1 MCYFYLVSRKET
13 LSKLPPQTLNVHMT
27 SQTLIF
33 LLALYSCT
41 ASASGSHSLDHHQ
54 TPPGAGLM
62 SLSSSLFP
70 FCSCFSTDQF
80 IPFSVQTC
88 SFFNFFPPLPLF
100 RGTAGKSFFWHII
113 LSFPSRSFYGYI
125 HSYVCVCV
133 HLCARTHRHTHM
145 HPYIYL
151 LTDCW
156 YIPVWSKK
164 DGQGFY
170 IKHNKD
176 SGPSISRPLE
186 SAQKISFKILT
197 GQE

>member
-13 LSKLPPQTLNVHMT
+13 LSRLPIQTLNVHMI

-41 ASASGSHSLDHHQ
+41 ASVSGSHSLDHHQ

-70 FCSCFSTDQF
+70 FALAFSQ
-80 IPFSVQTC
+80 IN
-88 SFFNFFPPLPLF
+88 SFLFLYTHALFLTSFPLCPYLEVPQENL
-100 RGTAGKSFFWHII
+100 SSDI
-113 LSFPSRSFYGYI
+113 LSSLSLPVFLLLMC
-125 HSYVCVCV
+125 VCVCV
-133 HLCARTHRHTHM
+133 CTPVCMHAHTP
-145 HPYIYL
+145 PYIYI

-164 DGQGFY
+164 DGQRFY

>member
-1 MCYFYLVSRKET
+1 MPWWHFLSNQSRKRHGVLRKRVPIIYNPTFDLCYFYLVSRKET

-100 RGTAGKSFFWHII
+100 RGTAGKSFF
-113 LSFPSRSFYGYI
+113 
-125 HSYVCVCV
+125 
-133 HLCARTHRHTHM
+133 
-145 HPYIYL
+145 
-151 LTDCW
+151 
-156 YIPVWSKK
+156 
-164 DGQGFY
+164 
-170 IKHNKD
+170 
-176 SGPSISRPLE
+176 
-186 SAQKISFKILT
+186 
-197 GQE
+197 